1 MAQKKQ
7 TKKNNAKAQARFV
20 SVGKGTKV
28 VGKMTDAEYA
38 AFMKKYGG
46 K

>member
-7 TKKNNAKAQARFV
+7 SKKSNAKAQARFAI
-20 SVGKGTKV
+20 VGKGTKV
-28 VGKMTDAEYA
+28 VGKMSDAEYA